1 MQLKDPDRAPRQI
14 STGTQASIL
23 ANRISWYF
31 DLQGPSVHIDTACSS
46 SLIALDMAC
55 QTMRSGD
62 ATRVSIS
69 TFFFIVFIN
78 AANNEELG
86 TCLGMQHAP

>member
-31 DLQGPSVHIDTACSS
+31 DLQGPSVHVDTACSS
-46 SLIALDMAC
+46 SLVALDMAC

-62 ATRVSIS
+62 ATSVSLL
-69 TFFFIVFIN
+69 TLVFIVLIM
-78 AANNEELG
+78 AANNEI
-86 TCLGMQHAP
+86 

>member
-31 DLQGPSVHIDTACSS
+31 DLQGPSVHVDTACSS

-62 ATRVSIS
+62 ATRVGI
-69 TFFFIVFIN
+69 FNFVFIVFVV
-78 AANNEELG
+78 AVSNEGVG
-86 TCLGMQHAP
+86 TCLGM